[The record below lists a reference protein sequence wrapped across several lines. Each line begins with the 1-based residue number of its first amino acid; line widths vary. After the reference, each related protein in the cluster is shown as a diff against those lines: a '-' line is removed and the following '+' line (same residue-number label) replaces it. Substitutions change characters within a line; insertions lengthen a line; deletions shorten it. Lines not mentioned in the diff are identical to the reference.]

1 MLMQAGMLA
10 DIRHT
15 PILQRQC
22 FEMNNIRNPLILVF
36 TCAMLALAGCGGGGG
51 SSSTPTTTAPA
62 ASVNIMALSASSAA
76 PGATV
81 TITGSGF
88 KNVTAVTIGGT
99 AVTFSV
105 VSDTQI
111 TVTVPVN
118 PVSGPITL
126 SGPGFSVKS
135 ATSFSSSQPTPLI
148 TSVSASNV
156 PVGTNFTIQGNNLD
170 KVSSYSIGGINLA
183 VVSSTSSSATLT
195 MPAQA
200 ISGMLTLNVGG
211 VAVSSAYQI
220 NGYVPA
226 TVTAMLPQVGIV
238 GSSVAISGNGLA
250 AVTTI
255 RFANGTLASASTAS
269 NNAVT
274 FSVPPGAASGPL
286 TVRDPYQEVQSASAF
301 TVEPSVIPTSLLSST
316 SGGTVVLTIAGSNLN
331 IVTAAKVGSSN
342 ATIVSISSTQL
353 VLNVSLGTSG
363 NVTLSAPGQASVN
376 AGSIDSSGNVGLWIS
391 NVDFVHVFDKSAT
404 DPTLRLTPGRP
415 ALVRA
420 TVLAP
425 TAGTQSPVV
434 NLVASSASGTPLGTL
449 TMSGPANLPTAKD
462 DYNLNSSFNV
472 VLPAAWVKPGVKV
485 GIRVLAGSGSSPTS
499 PASQDV
505 SPTVGAA
512 TAMRVILVP
521 LTVGGATGV
530 LPTSLSDVQKALAR
544 VYPYAN
550 GNIVVQKRAPL
561 VISGATDTT
570 TMNWSSAL
578 NQLEAAR
585 EVESPN
591 TFYYGFVP
599 MYNPIPGSFVAGL
612 GYVGNRTQGGN
623 SPVAAIG
630 LDWTSSAGQGDPFD
644 NKWPQWQAIMVHE
657 MGHNH
662 SLSHAPCGGAG
673 NPDPAFPNTNADL
686 SALPVYNSLYDTDTQ
701 IGTLSAPL
709 TPSNTQMKDVM
720 GYCGGTW
727 FSDFSYVRAQQF
739 AESRT
744 LAIPQPLV
752 LAATGA
758 DIVAADGYLTISG
771 ELTAQGVLLHPASAS
786 AAKLRNDTAS
796 AKSTY
801 ELRVHT
807 VAGQTFKLPF
817 DPVGVADA
825 KDETSHFWVSM
836 PNPGEISTVEVLHNG
851 QVLAMRQP
859 GQVQRAKVATQAS
872 GAAQG
877 MASSVGWTVQNGRLS
892 LTWNAAQEPFLSLMY
907 VAPNGAKTV
916 LGNRLQNGSATLD
929 ISGLPSGGR
938 FDLSLSSA
946 MQARLVSFPH

>member
-1 MLMQAGMLA
+1 MLG
-10 DIRHT
+10 
-15 PILQRQC
+15 
-22 FEMNNIRNPLILVF
+22 
-36 TCAMLALAGCGGGGG
+36 LAGCGGGGG
-51 SSSTPTTTAPA
+51 SSSTPTATAPA
-62 ASVNIMALSASSAA
+62 ATVNIMALSTSSAA

-88 KNVTAVTIGGT
+88 KNVTAITIGGT
-99 AVTFSV
+99 AVTFSI

-111 TVTVPVN
+111 AITVPVN
-118 PVSGPITL
+118 PVSGSITL
-126 SGPGFSVKS
+126 SGPGFSVQS
-135 ATSFSSSQPTPLI
+135 ATSFSSSQPAPLI
-148 TSVSASNV
+148 TGVSASNI
-156 PVGTNFTIQGNNLD
+156 PAGGNFTIQGSNLD
-170 KVSSYSIGGINLA
+170 KVSGYSIGGVNLA
-183 VVSSTSSSATLT
+183 VVSSSATSATLT

-200 ISGMLTLNVGG
+200 ISGLLTLNVGS
-211 VAVSSAYQI
+211 AAISSAYQI

-226 TVTAMLPQVGIV
+226 TIAAMLPQIGIV
-238 GSSVAISGNGLA
+238 GSNVTINGNGLA

-255 RFANGTLASASTAS
+255 RFANGTLASATAAS
-269 NNAVT
+269 NNTVA
-274 FSVPPGAASGPL
+274 FSVPPGAMSGPL
-286 TVRDPYQEVQSASAF
+286 TVRDPYQEVQSASTF
-301 TVEPSVIPTSLLSST
+301 TVEPSVVPTSLLSAT
-316 SGGTVVLTIAGSNLN
+316 SGSTVVLTIAGSNLN
-331 IVTAAKVGSSN
+331 IVTSAKVGSSN
-342 ATIVSISSTQL
+342 ATIVSSSNTQL

-363 NVTLSAPGQASVN
+363 IVTLSAPGQTNVN
-376 AGSIDSSGNVGLWIS
+376 AGSIDSTGNVGLWIS

-425 TAGTQSPVV
+425 VAGTKSPVV
-434 NLVASSASGTPLGTL
+434 NLVASSSSGASLGTL
-449 TMSGPANLPTAKD
+449 SMSGPANLPTAKD
-462 DYNLNSSFNV
+462 DYSLNSSFNA
-472 VLPAAWVKPGVKV
+472 VLPAAWVQPGVKV
-485 GIRVLAGSGSSPTS
+485 GIRVLAGNGSS

-505 SPTVGAA
+505 TPTVGTA

-521 LTVGGATGV
+521 LTVGSATGV

-570 TMNWSSAL
+570 TMNWGSAL

-612 GYVGNRTQGGN
+612 GYVGNRTQGGS

-630 LDWTSSAGQGDPFD
+630 LDWTSGAGQGDPFD

-662 SLSHAPCGGAG
+662 SLSHAPCGGAAS
-673 NPDPAFPNTNADL
+673 PDPAFPNTNADL
-686 SALPVYNSLYDTDTQ
+686 SALPIYNSLYDNDTQ

-771 ELTAQGVLLHPASAS
+771 ELTAQGVLLHPATAS
-786 AAKLRNDTAS
+786 AARLRNDTAG

-801 ELRVHT
+801 ELRVHS
-807 VAGQTFKLPF
+807 VAGQTYKLPF
-817 DPVGVADA
+817 DPVSVADA

-836 PNPGEISTVEVLHNG
+836 PNPGDIATVEVLHNG

-859 GQVQRAKVATQAS
+859 SQVQRFKAVSQPS

-877 MASSVGWTVQNGRLS
+877 MASSVGWTVQNGRLN
-892 LTWNAAQEPFLSLMY
+892 LTWNAVQEPFLSLMY
-907 VAPNGAKTV
+907 VAPNGDKTV

-929 ISGLPSGGR
+929 IGGLPSGGR